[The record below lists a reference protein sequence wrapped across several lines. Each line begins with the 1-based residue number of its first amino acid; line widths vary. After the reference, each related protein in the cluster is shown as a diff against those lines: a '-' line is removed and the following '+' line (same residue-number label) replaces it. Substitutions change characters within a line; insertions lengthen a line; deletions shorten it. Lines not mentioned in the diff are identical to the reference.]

1 MRKEV
6 PVPAIDEHQ
15 VLIQVEAG
23 RVCHGDAM
31 VADGAAGDYPHIPG
45 HEVVGLVAAMGD
57 AVAGFQVGDRVG
69 VGWHSGWGNTTGLTM
84 NGGYAQYTAA
94 NDDDALVFIPDEI
107 AVAEAAPDRER
118 WRPRGRLTCGA
129 RRCRLKAP
137 DRRRSSPR
145 SRRRRRTQ
153 RAIAQAPL
161 PAASAPAWPHTAP
174 SMADSRNVPAS
185 RARTPASSCRAS
197 EPAAT

>member
-1 MRKEV
+1 M
-6 PVPAIDEHQ
+6 PAIDEHQ
-15 VLIQVEAG
+15 VLIQVEACG
-23 RVCHGDAM
+23 VCHGDAM

-94 NDDDALVFIPDEI
+94 NDDALVFIPDEI

-137 DRRRSSPR
+137 DRRRSSP
-145 SRRRRRTQ
+145 
-153 RAIAQAPL
+153 
-161 PAASAPAWPHTAP
+161 
-174 SMADSRNVPAS
+174 
-185 RARTPASSCRAS
+185 
-197 EPAAT
+197 